1 MHSRFRQ
8 KWLLESYL
16 RMAQNKVKYLSE
28 FLFFVGRPKY
38 PDIPGAKEFGITSD
52 DIFSLSH
59 NPGSTL
65 IIGASYI
72 ALETAG
78 FLKGLGID
86 VTVMVR
92 SILLRG
98 FDQQIAEKIGEYMET
113 EGIDFIRPC
122 VPTKIEQIE
131 AGSPGKLKV
140 VGQYKDGTEYS
151 NEFNTVLFAVGRTAD
166 TDMLNLDSVEVK
178 TNPNSKKIVADP
190 GERSSNGDVYAI
202 GDVLEGGHEL
212 TPVAIQAG
220 KLLARRLVGSSQA
233 LTDYDLVG

>member
-1 MHSRFRQ
+1 MI
-8 KWLLESYL
+8 
-16 RMAQNKVKYLSE
+16 V
-28 FLFFVGRPKY
+28 
-38 PDIPGAKEFGITSD
+38 
-52 DIFSLSH
+52 
-59 NPGSTL
+59 
-65 IIGASYI
+65 GASYI

-98 FDQQIAEKIGEYMET
+98 FDQQMAEKIGEYMET
-113 EGIDFIRPC
+113 EGINFIRPC
-122 VPTKIEQIE
+122 VPSKIEQIE
-131 AGSPGKLKV
+131 AGSPGKLRV

-166 TDMLNLDSVEVK
+166 TDMLNLDSVGVK

-202 GDVLEGGHEL
+202 GDVLEGRPILKSLCFFTSNLANTTIFLGGHEL

-233 LTDYDLVG
+233 LTDYDLVS

>member
-1 MHSRFRQ
+1 
-8 KWLLESYL
+8 
-16 RMAQNKVKYLSE
+16 
-28 FLFFVGRPKY
+28 
-38 PDIPGAKEFGITSD
+38 
-52 DIFSLSH
+52 
-59 NPGSTL
+59 
-65 IIGASYI
+65 
-72 ALETAG
+72 
-78 FLKGLGID
+78 
-86 VTVMVR
+86 
-92 SILLRG
+92 
-98 FDQQIAEKIGEYMET
+98 MET

-166 TDMLNLDSVEVK
+166 TDMLNLDSVGVK
-178 TNPNSKKIVADP
+178 TNPNSKKILADP
-190 GERSSNGDVYAI
+190 GERSSNDDVYAI

-233 LTDYDLVG
+233 LTEYDLVS

>member
-1 MHSRFRQ
+1 MI
-8 KWLLESYL
+8 
-16 RMAQNKVKYLSE
+16 V
-28 FLFFVGRPKY
+28 
-38 PDIPGAKEFGITSD
+38 
-52 DIFSLSH
+52 
-59 NPGSTL
+59 
-65 IIGASYI
+65 GASYI

-98 FDQQIAEKIGEYMET
+98 FDQQMAEKIGEYMET
-113 EGIDFIRPC
+113 EGINFIRPC
-122 VPTKIEQIE
+122 VPSKIEQIE
-131 AGSPGKLKV
+131 TGSPGKLRV

-166 TDMLNLDSVEVK
+166 TDMLNLDSVGVK

-202 GDVLEGGHEL
+202 GDVLEGRPILKSLCFLPQIWLIPQFFLGGHEL

-233 LTDYDLVG
+233 LTDYDLVS